1 MMIRNVIFDVGN
13 VLIEFDWQ
21 KFLRNLFDEE
31 TAKAVSP
38 AMWGTAAW
46 DEMDR
51 GVLSMD
57 EVTALFIANAP
68 DYEPQIREALDRV
81 SECASVKPYTIGWI
95 RELKA
100 KGFHVYYLSNYFQ
113 RIWEQRPDVRAFADE
128 TDGGTF
134 SWQEKVIKPSPES
147 FQRLLD
153 RYGLKAEESLFIDDS
168 PKNIAA
174 ADALGF
180 HAVRFE
186 SYEQQHEQIM
196 EYLAEHTK

>member
-100 KGFHVYYLSNYFQ
+100 KGFHVYYLSNYLRRHLLMAGKGHQ
-113 RIWEQRPDVRAFADE
+113 AFSGELSAAA
-128 TDGGTF
+128 G
-134 SWQEKVIKPSPES
+134 SVWPES
-147 FQRLLD
+147 
-153 RYGLKAEESLFIDDS
+153 GGK
-168 PKNIAA
+168 PV
-174 ADALGF
+174 
-180 HAVRFE
+180 H
-186 SYEQQHEQIM
+186 
-196 EYLAEHTK
+196 

>member
-1 MMIRNVIFDVGN
+1 MIRNVIFDVGN

-21 KFLRNLFDEE
+21 KFLRRLFDGE
-31 TAKAVSP
+31 TAKIVSP

-68 DYEPQIREALDRV
+68 DYAPQIREALDRIG
-81 SECASVKPYTIGWI
+81 ECPAVKPYTIPWI
-95 RELKA
+95 RELKQQ
-100 KGFHVYYLSNYFQ
+100 GYRVYYLSNYF
-113 RIWEQRPDVRAFADE
+113 RTLWEKRPDIRAFADE

-134 SWQEKVIKPSPES
+134 SWHEQVIKPDPAA
-147 FQRLLD
+147 FRRLLE
-153 RYGLKAEESLFIDDS
+153 RYQLHAEESLFIDDS

-174 ADALGF
+174 AQALGF
-180 HAVRFE
+180 HAVRFTD
-186 SYEQQHEQIM
+186 YAQQHDDIM
-196 EYLAEHTK
+196 KYLAEHTK

>member
-1 MMIRNVIFDVGN
+1 MIRNVIFDVGN
-13 VLIEFDWQ
+13 VLIEFDWH
-21 KFLRNLFDEE
+21 KFLRTLFDEE
-31 TAKAVSP
+31 TAQNVSP

-51 GVLSMD
+51 GVLSME

-68 DYEPQIREALDRV
+68 DYEPQIREALDRIG
-81 SECASVKPYTIGWI
+81 ECPSVKPYTIAWI
-95 RELKA
+95 RELKS
-100 KGFHVYYLSNYFQ
+100 KGFRVYYLSNYFQ
-113 RIWEQRPDVRAFADE
+113 TIWEKRPDIRAFADE
-128 TDGGTF
+128 TDGGIF

-174 ADALGF
+174 AKALGF

-186 SYEQQHEQIM
+186 SYEQQHAQIAQ
-196 EYLAEHTK
+196 YLAEHTK

>member
-1 MMIRNVIFDVGN
+1 MIRNVIFDVGN
-13 VLIEFDWQ
+13 VLIEFDWH
-21 KFLRNLFDEE
+21 KFLRTLFDEE
-31 TAKAVSP
+31 TAQAVSP

-46 DEMDR
+46 DELDR

-68 DYEPQIREALDRV
+68 DYEPQIREALDRIG
-81 SECASVKPYTIGWI
+81 ECPSVKPYTIAWI
-95 RELKA
+95 RELKS

-113 RIWEQRPDVRAFADE
+113 TIWEKRPDIRSFADE
-128 TDGGTF
+128 TDGGIF

-153 RYGLKAEESLFIDDS
+153 RYGLKAGESLFIDDS

-174 ADALGF
+174 AKALGF

-186 SYEQQHEQIM
+186 DYERQHEEIM
-196 EYLAEHTK
+196 RYLAEHTK

>member
-1 MMIRNVIFDVGN
+1 MIRNVIFDVGN
-13 VLIEFDWQ
+13 VLIEFDWH

-31 TAKAVSP
+31 TAKVVSP
-38 AMWGTAAW
+38 AMWGTPAW
-46 DEMDR
+46 DELDR

-81 SECASVKPYTIGWI
+81 SECASVKPYTIAWI

-100 KGFHVYYLSNYFQ
+100 QGFHVYYLSNYFQ

-128 TDGGTF
+128 TDGGIF

-174 ADALGF
+174 AQALGF

-186 SYEQQHEQIM
+186 GYEQQHEQIM
-196 EYLAEHTK
+196 QYLAEHTK

>member
-1 MMIRNVIFDVGN
+1 MIRNVIFDVGN

-21 KFLRNLFDEE
+21 KFLRNLFDDE

-68 DYEPQIREALDRV
+68 DYEPQIREALDRIG
-81 SECASVKPYTIGWI
+81 ECPVVKPYTIPWI
-95 RELKA
+95 RDLKA
-100 KGFHVYYLSNYFQ
+100 QGYHVYYLSNYFQ
-113 RIWEQRPDVRAFADE
+113 TLWEQRPDVRAFADE
-128 TDGGTF
+128 TDGGIF

-147 FQRLLD
+147 FQRLLN
-153 RYGLKAEESLFIDDS
+153 RYSLEPEESLFIDDS

-174 ADALGF
+174 AKALGF
-180 HAVRFE
+180 QAVRFAD
-186 SYEQQHEQIM
+186 YEQQHAQIA